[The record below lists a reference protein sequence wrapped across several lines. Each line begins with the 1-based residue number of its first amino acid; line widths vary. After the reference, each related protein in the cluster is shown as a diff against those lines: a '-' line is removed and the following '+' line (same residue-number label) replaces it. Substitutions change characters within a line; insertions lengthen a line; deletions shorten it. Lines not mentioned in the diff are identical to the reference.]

1 MAIKAADQVSIVD
14 ITDAY
19 SIILTSEAVTFVAT
33 SDTALGTQRTATTTV
48 VAYRGD
54 TPLVPTIGT
63 ITAPTGITVSKG
75 TATTAGCELTI
86 TAASTLAAGG
96 EISIPVTVDG
106 DVTIT
111 KKFSYAVAFKG
122 TTGGTGTAAYN
133 YNLTASAGSIVKAE
147 SGSMTPASI
156 TFTATRAQGTGN
168 PAAYS
173 GRFKIEYSAD
183 GTSWTSA
190 YTSSTNESSKAYTI
204 NSTTLASAQFLRCT
218 LYLAG
223 GTTTVL
229 QILTIPIVSDGV
241 TGGTGA
247 AGKGVSAI
255 TGHYLAT
262 SASSGVTTS
271 TSGWTTSVQTMTST
285 NKYLWYYETI
295 TYVNP
300 SSTSNTTPCI
310 IGTYG
315 EKGETG
321 DTGPQGPTG
330 PAGDDA
336 ITLVITSSAGTIF
349 KNSDIATTLTAHVYM
364 GGIELSASTSPTLAS
379 VGTIKWYKDGAS
391 TAAATGQT
399 LTISAG
405 DVSNKVTYIA
415 QLEA

>member
-19 SIILTSEAVTFVAT
+19 SVILTSEAVTFVAT
-33 SDTALGTQRTATTTV
+33 SDTSLGTQRTATTTV

-54 TPLVPTIGT
+54 TALTPAIGE
-63 ITAPTGITVSKG
+63 ITAPTGIAVTKG
-75 TATTAGCELTI
+75 EASTAGCELTI
-86 TAASTLAAGG
+86 TAASTITAGG

-122 TTGGTGTAAYN
+122 TTGGTGAAAYN
-133 YNLTASAGSIVKAE
+133 YNLNASAGQIVKAE
-147 SGSMTPASI
+147 GGGMTPASI
-156 TFTATRAQGTGN
+156 TFTATRNQGTGS
-168 PAAYS
+168 PSAYS
-173 GRFKIEYSAD
+173 GRFKIEYSAN
-183 GTSWTSA
+183 GSTWTAA
-190 YTSSTNESSKAYTI
+190 YTSSTNQSSYSYTI
-204 NSTTLASAQFLRCT
+204 NSTTLASAQFVRCT

-223 GTTTVL
+223 GTSTVL
-229 QILTIPIVSDGV
+229 RILTIPIVSDGA

-247 AGKGVSAI
+247 AGKGVSSI

-262 SASSGVTTS
+262 NKASGVTTS
-271 TSGWTTSVQTMTST
+271 TTGWTTGIQTITNT

-295 TYVNP
+295 AYVNP
-300 SSTSNTTPCI
+300 TSTSDTTPVI

-315 EKGETG
+315 NQGIQG
-321 DTGPQGPTG
+321 PTGPQGPQG
-330 PAGDDA
+330 DAGDDA
-336 ITLVITSSAGTIF
+336 ITLVVTSSNGTIF
-349 KNSDIATTLTAHVYM
+349 KNTSISTTLTAHVYQ
-364 GGIELSASTSPTLAS
+364 GGTEVTGTALSAL
-379 VGTIKWYKDGAS
+379 GTIKWYANGSS

-415 QLEA
+415 QLEG